1 MQVGAFFEILPL
13 AVCLTWAAIHAMA
26 ASRTSSFVLVFLSL
40 INMGV
45 FLFAGHTAL
54 ALASAPSVIP
64 LTWLYFEKIRTEAPT
79 KWIQLI
85 WIVAPASLL
94 TAGLIFENINLH
106 LPVDDQIATLRLI
119 YRIVLIA
126 EVVLITVYA
135 IWLVVAK
142 GYKPFS
148 RLIRHFSKGEP
159 ITLVEMQ
166 FCVAFLM
173 IPPFVTKTLPYWE
186 EPEMISSFILTLGTF
201 LWAYL
206 ALFGTK
212 EVISRGE
219 AHRIVRYNYNKDNK
233 GPIVEAMIGDLLQD
247 AEHEALVRIQEQ
259 IGQNLG
265 VEEWEKEGEDASD
278 TLRSH
283 IFSAVASTWDDDSLL
298 SRFQQLMLNEQLFL
312 KQGLSLSDVADRLG
326 TNKTYVSKLVN
337 QTYNLGFPELL
348 NTLRVDYAEQY
359 LLSHRNARQAEV
371 AKACGFVSASSFNN
385 TFRKITGMTP
395 KLWVAS
401 HSANQ

>member
-1 MQVGAFFEILPL
+1 M
-13 AVCLTWAAIHAMA
+13 
-26 ASRTSSFVLVFLSL
+26 LVFLSL